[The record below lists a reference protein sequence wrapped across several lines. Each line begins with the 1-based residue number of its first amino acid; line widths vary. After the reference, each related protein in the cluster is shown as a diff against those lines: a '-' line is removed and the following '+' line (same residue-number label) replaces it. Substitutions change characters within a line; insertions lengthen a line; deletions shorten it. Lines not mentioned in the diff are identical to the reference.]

1 MINYT
6 NQYALVE
13 TLGGNYVLKSL
24 EKAEARGDSIEIE
37 FYAETLEDLRE
48 QKREHMK
55 MLRADG
61 LI

>member
-1 MINYT
+1 MIDYT

-13 TLGGNYVLKSL
+13 TLNGNWVLKPL
-24 EKAEARGDSIEIE
+24 EKAEARGDSIEME
-37 FYAETLEDLRE
+37 FYGETMEDIRA
-48 QKREHMK
+48 QKNEHMK

>member
-1 MINYT
+1 MINYK

-13 TLGGNYVLKSL
+13 TLNGNYVLKTL

-37 FYAETLEDLRE
+37 FYAETQEDLRA
-48 QKREHMK
+48 QKNEHMK
-55 MLRADG
+55 MLRTDG